1 MRFFRDFSSLADSA
15 KDAVY
20 LLGKIA
26 NYLRRMPN
34 QSDLDNVLAELKQ
47 AISDAADRVNA
58 KLSDLASRAPG
69 FQDEIAGIQS
79 DISALNNIAPATVT
93 TTTTTDGT
101 GATASGTTGTTTG
114 APTGDGTTA
123 GAGTTAPTDTSSSS

>member
-1 MRFFRDFSSLADSA
+1 MRIRFFRDFSSLADSA

-34 QSDLDNVLAELKQ
+34 QFDLDNVLAELKQ

-58 KLSDLASRAPG
+58 KLADLASRAPG

-79 DISALNNIAPATVT
+79 DISALNNIAPATAT
-93 TTTTTDGT
+93 TPATPPAAPAEAD
-101 GATASGTTGTTTG
+101 GATA
-114 APTGDGTTA
+114 PTEA
-123 GAGTTAPTDTSSSS
+123 SSS